1 MKSQS
6 FSLLVESIKDN
17 NLDSLLQVLV
27 HAKIPILSKKI
38 KRAVIVIGMVAVI
51 FWIVLPSVANSIIA
65 QSSYSVYPVYP
76 GYIKNPDG
84 ILTLSFAYFSHNSEP
99 VTISI
104 CPNNAFSPG
113 LADRGQRYWLSSTR
127 APRSRFSMP

>member
-38 KRAVIVIGMVAVI
+38 KRAVIVIEAGKMDYRFFPYSGFYQEIAERVSQRLDCEVSER
-51 FWIVLPSVANSIIA
+51 SVK
-65 QSSYSVYPVYP
+65 YYL
-76 GYIKNPDG
+76 D
-84 ILTLSFAYFSHNSEP
+84 
-99 VTISI
+99 
-104 CPNNAFSPG
+104 
-113 LADRGQRYWLSSTR
+113 LA
-127 APRSRFSMP
+127 

>member
-51 FWIVLPSVANSIIA
+51 FGIVLP
-65 QSSYSVYPVYP
+65 
-76 GYIKNPDG
+76 
-84 ILTLSFAYFSHNSEP
+84 
-99 VTISI
+99 
-104 CPNNAFSPG
+104 
-113 LADRGQRYWLSSTR
+113 
-127 APRSRFSMP
+127 